1 MNQLPYDL
9 CFCYRFNLHKLV
21 GMNIDD
27 TDLPSI
33 ARIFGA
39 GLGEI
44 EACEREN
51 QHLLDAAIEGM
62 RSRKDLTVPE
72 GPCTYLALGD
82 SITSDR
88 LSYAKIIKKIWNGIP
103 GRSVIDAGISGDT
116 TADIIDRFYEDV
128 MNVDSSVVSIFIG
141 TNDSRGLGDGSGITR
156 VSVDEYGMKLDYLVR
171 TLQTRENTIIN
182 ITIPPVNNRRLKE
195 FFGAESKW
203 EYSADHLEAVNAVI
217 RGVSEKYGTTLVD
230 FAAALGEKGDDF
242 LDTDGLHLNMR
253 GQVLLAEMLFEV
265 LP

>member
-33 ARIFGA
+33 ARIFGV
-39 GLGEI
+39 GLKEL
-44 EACEREN
+44 ETCEREN
-51 QHLLDAAIEGM
+51 QHLIDAAVEGI
-62 RSRKDLTVPE
+62 RSRKELTVPDT
-72 GPCTYLALGD
+72 PCTYLALGD

-88 LSYAKIIKKIWNGIP
+88 LSYAKIIKKIWNGRP
-103 GRSVIDAGISGDT
+103 GRGIIDAGISGDT
-116 TADIIDRFYEDV
+116 TTDVVNRFYGDV
-128 MNVDSSVVSIFIG
+128 MNVDFSVISIFIG
-141 TNDSRGLGDGSGITR
+141 TNDSRGLGDGSGITN

-171 TLQTRENTIIN
+171 TLQAKEKPIIN
-182 ITIPPVNNRRLKE
+182 ITLPPVNNRRLKE
-195 FFGAESKW
+195 FFGAESNW
-203 EYSADHLEAVNAVI
+203 EYSRDHLEAVNAVI

-230 FAAALGEKGDDF
+230 FAAALGDRGDDY
-242 LDTDGLHLNMR
+242 LDTDGLHLNIK
-253 GQVLLAEMLFEV
+253 GQILLAEMLFDV

>member
-9 CFCYRFNLHKLV
+9 SFCYRFNLHKLV

-39 GLGEI
+39 GLKEL

-51 QHLLDAAIEGM
+51 QHLIDAAVEGM
-62 RSRKDLTVPE
+62 RARKELKVPE
-72 GPCTYLALGD
+72 GPSTYLALGD

-88 LSYAKIIKKIWNGIP
+88 LSYAKIIRKIWNGIP

-116 TADIIDRFYEDV
+116 TADIIDRFYEGV
-128 MNVDSSVVSIFIG
+128 MNVEFSVISIFIG
-141 TNDSRGLGDGSGITR
+141 TNDSRGLADGSGITR
-156 VSVDEYGMKLDYLVR
+156 VSLDEYGLKLDYLVR
-171 TLQTRENTIIN
+171 TLRTKEASIIT
-182 ITIPPVNNRRLKE
+182 ITIPPVNNRRLQE
-195 FFGAESKW
+195 FFGTESNW
-203 EYSADHLEAVNAVI
+203 EYSADHIEAVNAVI

-230 FAAALGEKGDDF
+230 FAAALGDKGDDY
-242 LDTDGLHLNMR
+242 LDNDGLHLNMR
-253 GQVLLAEMLFEV
+253 GQVLLAEMLFDV